1 MGPGDH
7 IRRGGPEDL
16 PRLEPLWVSVH
27 HAHAASM
34 PELAPY
40 VDDATTWAERSALY
54 AELFAKPG
62 TVLLLATADD
72 ALVGYGLAHVMSAR
86 ETWAADTWVTG
97 PQIGE
102 IESLAVLP
110 AHRGRGLGSELL
122 TRLEH
127 ELGLQG
133 VTDLALG
140 VLPGNT
146 GAMRLYERRGYRP
159 TWMYMSRF
167 GDGPG

>member
-1 MGPGDH
+1 MSPGEQ

-16 PRLEPLWVSVH
+16 PLLEPLWVSVH
-27 HAHAASM
+27 HAHVASM

-54 AELFAKPG
+54 AEVLAKPD
-62 TVLLLATADD
+62 TVLLLASVADT
-72 ALVGYGLAHVMSAR
+72 LVGYGMAHVVSAGGS
-86 ETWAADTWVTG
+86 WAADTWVTG
-97 PQIGE
+97 PRIGE

-110 AHRGRGLGSELL
+110 AYRGRGLGTELL
-122 TRLEH
+122 DRLEH
-127 ELGLQG
+127 ELRLQG
-133 VTDLALG
+133 ITDLMLG

-146 GAMRLYERRGYRP
+146 GAVRLYERRGYRP

-167 GDGPG
+167 GSG

>member
-7 IRRGGPEDL
+7 IRRGSAADL
-16 PRLEPLWVSVH
+16 PLLEPLWVSVD

-54 AELFAKPG
+54 AALLLKPD
-62 TVLLLATADD
+62 TVFLLATADD
-72 ALVGYGLAHVMSAR
+72 TLVGYGLAHVMGAG

-97 PQIGE
+97 PRIGE
-102 IESLAVLP
+102 IESLAVVP

-122 TRLEH
+122 DRLEQALH
-127 ELGLQG
+127 DQG

-140 VLPGNT
+140 VLPGNV

-167 GDGPG
+167 GSG